1 MLQALVKQHALEIGF
16 DLVGI
21 APIAAYADLKFS
33 RQWVEQGYAGEMH
46 YLANP
51 KRDDPRLIL
60 PSAQSMICVGL
71 VYNAALPYSTE
82 VRNAGDEIRNSPPT

>member
-1 MLQALVKQHALEIGF
+1 VNVSDILKKRALEVGF

-21 APIAAYADLKFS
+21 APVAIWPDLEFS
-33 RQWVEQGYAGEMH
+33 QQWVASGLGGEME

-51 KRDDPRLIL
+51 KRADPRLVL
-60 PSAQSMICVGL
+60 PSVKSVICLGL

-82 VRNAGDEIRNSPPT
+82 VWTTIA